1 MVVVY
6 QRTSDDFG
14 LTVSIPKTK
23 HMAAGRLVDESD
35 QEPIELV
42 GGDVVAVDDLPYLG
56 SVIAG
61 SGRMD
66 VDVDRRVAQ
75 ASKAFGAQSHCNQL
89 SGCCGRG
96 GLCVCV
102 CFFPAM
108 VGLSRGRSAGWEV
121 QRRCLAKLYSCL

>member
-1 MVVVY
+1 
-6 QRTSDDFG
+6 
-14 LTVSIPKTK
+14 
-23 HMAAGRLVDESD
+23 MAAGRLVDESD
-35 QEPIELV
+35 QESIALV
-42 GGDVVAVDDLPYLG
+42 GGDVVAVDDFPDLG

-96 GLCVCV
+96 GYHGGCVCV

-108 VGLSRGRSAGWEV
+108 VGLSRGGQQVGKCKGGVWQSCTAACRAGILTGEHGI
-121 QRRCLAKLYSCL
+121 